1 MGVRLANEGSIGLPR
16 HRDIV
21 GVIAGSAHEPQ
32 ILEARHGAPD
42 EGASMGTRTAVVVHH
57 CAPTPPQRSI
67 RSPISL
73 SKHARRC
80 QLAAAVVYDRG
91 GVLRYSPAMDG
102 RSCSRSTR
110 CGRKVSIATARN
122 AIS

>member
-1 MGVRLANEGSIGLPR
+1 
-16 HRDIV
+16 
-21 GVIAGSAHEPQ
+21 IAGSAHEPQ

-42 EGASMGTRTAVVVHH
+42 EGASMGHRNAVVVRH

-91 GVLRYSPAMDG
+91 GALRYSPRDG
-102 RSCSRSTR
+102 REILLPLDALRQKRSRSRWRGTLFHEI
-110 CGRKVSIATARN
+110 GIARSRSMGEIA
-122 AIS
+122 